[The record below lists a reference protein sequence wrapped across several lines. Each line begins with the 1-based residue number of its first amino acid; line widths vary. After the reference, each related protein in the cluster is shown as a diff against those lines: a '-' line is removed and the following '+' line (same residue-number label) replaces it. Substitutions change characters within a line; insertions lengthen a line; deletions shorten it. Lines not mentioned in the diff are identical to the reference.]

1 MCEDILIVIG
11 NLCEKDFSDF
21 FQDSFCFLCSGGH
34 FANVLNENINEILYL
49 Q

>member
-11 NLCEKDFSDF
+11 NLCEKDFNDF
-21 FQDSFCFLCSGGH
+21 SQDSFCFLCPGRH
-34 FANVLNENINEILYL
+34 FASVLNENINEILYL